1 MRISIVFLA
10 VLSLVAISCQQQNN
24 KPMYW
29 QYGPVPYYT
38 PRTLYYPF
46 LAADGNGGINEMM
59 DSPIEDEGVDEWQ
72 PSINHHPFI
81 QSRNKNRL
89 SSSKPQNQEQRF
101 FFGAFNP
108 FLSALVR
115 TTQVTQIFSSTILS
129 AVVTSCVPASLFV
142 KDNPT
147 LCSRRK
153 RRDLIM
159 LMDFDK
165 AQQMQGEQDDVI
177 APSEVNQ

>member
-1 MRISIVFLA
+1 MSGPGGGYPSEANCPEV
-10 VLSLVAISCQQQNN
+10 VKVNVKVAS
-24 KPMYW
+24 K
-29 QYGPVPYYT
+29 
-38 PRTLYYPF
+38 L
-46 LAADGNGGINEMM
+46 
-59 DSPIEDEGVDEWQ
+59 
-72 PSINHHPFI
+72 
-81 QSRNKNRL
+81 
-89 SSSKPQNQEQRF
+89 SKPSTDNLVEKAR
-101 FFGAFNP
+101 AFNP